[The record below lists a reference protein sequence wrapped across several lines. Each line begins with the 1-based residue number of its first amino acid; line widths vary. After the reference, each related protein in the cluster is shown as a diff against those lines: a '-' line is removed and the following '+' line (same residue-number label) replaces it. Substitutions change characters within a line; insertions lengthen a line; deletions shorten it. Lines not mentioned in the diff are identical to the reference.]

1 MALQNHGDKSNM
13 KKIKL
18 IIFFILINFSRIV
31 FSKEDPS
38 NNVQIKIEPRESSG
52 QAITVSFQFDSQE
65 STPPDLSLKSIEDK
79 SQSWNISAPQ
89 ILKKTQTFLIN
100 GKSARKSSSLL
111 KLTLVPLKI
120 GQLKTPKIKILVSN
134 KTFNIDE
141 ASINVKSLRPKQ
153 QPPQAQVMPSP
164 RLPFFNL
171 FELDEEK
178 PYNRIEPENKNK
190 QLDVFVVAE
199 PSKTQVFVGELITL
213 PFYIYT
219 NENIFRNLEF
229 GSFPTFKDFLKEQL
243 FIPKS
248 WRPERTEYRNN
259 NYFKAEII
267 RFALFPIKTGE
278 LLIDPLKMRFE
289 VDTDIFQMLEQM
301 QNPQQM
307 LGHNQLFTKT
317 SGSIPITV
325 LPLPPKPASITQNN
339 IPVGNYKI
347 SLEHP
352 NQKLVQN
359 EAFNLKLRIEGRGNI
374 KGLQEPELKL
384 PPTLQKSRTATNYE
398 TNDRSE
404 GFKDFEV
411 LIVPQNSGD
420 FKIAANSWSYF
431 DPDKKLYE
439 TISIPSLELHIEPS
453 SKTFTEEKKDKRL
466 IFSGT
471 QEFIALEKTYFSI
484 YVWIIPAALYAL
496 ASLFFIQRKKREE
509 EDRILQNFPW
519 IFIEK
524 KILKQP
530 DLNSIK
536 LLGYIEEWIILR
548 FAKLSQKEA
557 SFDELM
563 ATLVNVCH
571 VSTHPKIKKLR
582 ELFKKLEEKRF
593 GFQKSSLDSN
603 ISFQEIKKLSEEI
616 IQSLEFSS
624 SANSSKSEE
633 E

>member
-52 QAITVSFQFDSQE
+52 QAITVSFQFDSKE
-65 STPPDLSLKSIEDK
+65 STPPDLELKSIEDK

-89 ILKKTQTFLIN
+89 ILKKTQTFFIN

>member
-1 MALQNHGDKSNM
+1 M

-18 IIFFILINFSRIV
+18 IIFFTLINFSDLV
-31 FSKEDPS
+31 SSKEDPS

-52 QAITVSFQFDSQE
+52 QTITVSFQIDSKE
-65 STPPDLSLKSIEDK
+65 STPLDLSLKSIEDK
-79 SQSWNISAPQ
+79 SQSWEISAPQ
-89 ILKKTQTFLIN
+89 ILKKTQTFFVN
-100 GKSARKSSSLL
+100 GKSSRKSSSLL

-120 GQLKTPKIKILVSN
+120 GEIKTPKIIISAPN

-141 ASINVKSLRPKQ
+141 ASIIVKSLRPKQ
-153 QPPQAQVMPSP
+153 QLPQVQPNT

-178 PYNRIEPENKNK
+178 PLNRIEPENKNK

-243 FIPKS
+243 FIPKN

-267 RFALFPIKTGE
+267 RFALFPIKSGE

-301 QNPQQM
+301 QNPQLT
-307 LGHNQLFTKT
+307 LGQNQLFNKT
-317 SGSIPITV
+317 SGSIPVTV
-325 LPLPPKPASITQNN
+325 IPLPPRPASISQNN
-339 IPVGNYKI
+339 IPVGTYKI
-347 SLEHP
+347 SLEQP

-359 EAFNLKLRIEGRGNI
+359 EAFNLKLRIEGKGNI
-374 KGLQEPELKL
+374 KGLQEPELNL
-384 PPTLQKSRTATNYE
+384 PSSLQKSRTATNYE

-404 GFKDFEV
+404 GYKDFEV

-420 FKIAANSWSYF
+420 YKIAANSWSYF
-431 DPDKKLYE
+431 DPDKKSYE
-439 TISIPSLELHIEPS
+439 TIPIPPIELNIEPS
-453 SKTFTEEKKDKRL
+453 NKPFTEEKKGKSI
-466 IFSGT
+466 IFAGT
-471 QEFIALEKTYFSI
+471 QEFVNLDKTSI
-484 YVWIIPAALYAL
+484 SIFVWTIPAFLYAL
-496 ASLFFIQRKKREE
+496 ASLFFIQRRKREE
-509 EDRILQNFPW
+509 EDRLLQNYPW

-524 KILKQP
+524 KINKQP
-530 DLNSIK
+530 DLNLVQ

-548 FAKLSQKEA
+548 FAKLSKNEA

-563 ATLVNVCH
+563 TMLLNVCH
-571 VSTHPKIKKLR
+571 VSTHPKINKLR

-593 GFQKSSLDSN
+593 GFQKNSLDSN
-603 ISFQEIKKLSEEI
+603 ISFHEIKKLSEEI
-616 IQSLEFSS
+616 IQSSGLSS
-624 SANSSKSEE
+624 SANSSKSDED
-633 E
+633 

>member
-1 MALQNHGDKSNM
+1 M

-52 QAITVSFQFDSQE
+52 QAITVSFQFDSKE

-89 ILKKTQTFLIN
+89 ILKKTQTFFIN

-439 TISIPSLELHIEPS
+439 TIPIPSLELHIEPS

>member
-1 MALQNHGDKSNM
+1 M
-13 KKIKL
+13 
-18 IIFFILINFSRIV
+18 
-31 FSKEDPS
+31 
-38 NNVQIKIEPRESSG
+38 
-52 QAITVSFQFDSQE
+52 
-65 STPPDLSLKSIEDK
+65 
-79 SQSWNISAPQ
+79 
-89 ILKKTQTFLIN
+89 
-100 GKSARKSSSLL
+100 
-111 KLTLVPLKI
+111 
-120 GQLKTPKIKILVSN
+120 PK
-134 KTFNIDE
+134 
-141 ASINVKSLRPKQ
+141 
-153 QPPQAQVMPSP
+153 
-164 RLPFFNL
+164 
-171 FELDEEK
+171 
-178 PYNRIEPENKNK
+178 
-190 QLDVFVVAE
+190 
-199 PSKTQVFVGELITL
+199 
-213 PFYIYT
+213 
-219 NENIFRNLEF
+219 
-229 GSFPTFKDFLKEQL
+229 
-243 FIPKS
+243 
-248 WRPERTEYRNN
+248 
-259 NYFKAEII
+259 FKA
-267 RFALFPIKTGE
+267 
-278 LLIDPLKMRFE
+278 
-289 VDTDIFQMLEQM
+289 
-301 QNPQQM
+301 
-307 LGHNQLFTKT
+307 
-317 SGSIPITV
+317 
-325 LPLPPKPASITQNN
+325 
-339 IPVGNYKI
+339 
-347 SLEHP
+347 

-593 GFQKSSLDSN
+593 GFQKRSLDSN

>member
-52 QAITVSFQFDSQE
+52 QAITVSFQFDSKE

-141 ASINVKSLRPKQ
+141 ASINVKTLRPKQ
-153 QPPQAQVMPSP
+153 QSPQTQVMPSP

-439 TISIPSLELHIEPS
+439 TIPIPSLELHIEPS

-582 ELFKKLEEKRF
+582 ELFKRLEEKRF

>member
-1 MALQNHGDKSNM
+1 MALQNHGDKCNM

-18 IIFFILINFSRIV
+18 IIFFILINFSRII

-52 QAITVSFQFDSQE
+52 QAITVSFQFDSKE
-65 STPPDLSLKSIEDK
+65 STPPDLELKSIEDK

-89 ILKKTQTFLIN
+89 ILKKTQTFFIN

-439 TISIPSLELHIEPS
+439 TIPIPSLELHIEPS

-530 DLNSIK
+530 DLSSIK